1 MPDVHSFWG
10 IEMTTVSAVATKV
23 RIATAASA
31 IAAAA
36 TLAPAA
42 VAYASPA
49 APLPEVGNTLGVLDV
64 DPCIPGVNG
73 CPISN
78 IVSPTLGGDGP
89 LIAIPPLVWF
99 GSPANPD

>member
-10 IEMTTVSAVATKV
+10 IEMTTVPAVAAKV

-49 APLPEVGNTLGVLDV
+49 APLPQALGTDALAPLDPN
-64 DPCIPGVNG
+64 PCHKND
-73 CPISN
+73 SQAN
-78 IVSPTLGGDGP
+78 GGDCITFPGIVTFTITP
-89 LIAIPPLVWF
+89 SLFVID
-99 GSPANPD
+99 SDNN